1 MRPGDWRCPRCG
13 FHCFAK
19 KNTCYQCGASKEGTE
34 DRAVVDGSG
43 VAASSLTDG
52 VGAGDEAGREGD
64 EGGAGVG
71 GSGAGIA
78 ATPPVTS
85 AAALQSRIPNQKG
98 QAAAAHVLR
107 ALHCGPRNNGKY
119 DALYSLTPEWHA
131 QLASFLGLNDSFPS
145 SQLVTRSTTGKAI
158 FFIGTSVLKLLSAD
172 AASKFKLV
180 NTGTRVFEKIEARE
194 DIPFPF
200 RLCQEGAACLAQHMN
215 SSRQRVFM
223 PTVDLLGVLQRRSMP
238 ISHLKSET
246 LRNALLAAS
255 PGAVVLVHD
264 AEGIGQ
270 IPYGKPMPLVLAAM
284 RSSGANPH
292 VELVV
297 KASEAM
303 SLYNRTANRPAAAL
317 ETAGVE
323 LEKLEAG
330 VQLEKLEA
338 VGGP

>member
-1 MRPGDWRCPRCG
+1 MCSHTTKIQARSSYSLVPIHPQPTDHYPNPIITLPHPGGFFIAVFQRSSAVPSVGNDIAPDVAAASDAAGGGDPSASKEGGGVRPGDWRCPRCG

-34 DRAVVDGSG
+34 DKAVVDGSG

-145 SQLVTRSTTGKAI
+145 SQLVRAWDLNASVAALAIRFCCSRSLFPSQVTRSTTGKVCGMRFQHYPFCLRFWLRRRTAPFLQAI

-180 NTGTRVFEKIEARE
+180 NTGAPSQLPAVSIWSAR
-194 DIPFPF
+194 
-200 RLCQEGAACLAQHMN
+200 C
-215 SSRQRVFM
+215 
-223 PTVDLLGVLQRRSMP
+223 
-238 ISHLKSET
+238 
-246 LRNALLAAS
+246 
-255 PGAVVLVHD
+255 
-264 AEGIGQ
+264 
-270 IPYGKPMPLVLAAM
+270 
-284 RSSGANPH
+284 
-292 VELVV
+292 
-297 KASEAM
+297 
-303 SLYNRTANRPAAAL
+303 
-317 ETAGVE
+317 
-323 LEKLEAG
+323 
-330 VQLEKLEA
+330 
-338 VGGP
+338 